1 VTYCTLNFAYNN
13 LHAET
18 IHPTSEEVA
27 MNQPTPFPGDV
38 TTGRRGSRS
47 ALSGA
52 AAHRV
57 ERPAP
62 LRQAVYEALVEL
74 IVNRTLQPGQH
85 LVEME
90 LAEYLGVSRQPVREA
105 LQRLQTEGWVD
116 LKPAQGAFVRLP
128 TEEEADQLLSV
139 RAVLETHSARLAAE
153 RATPEDVDRLWVLQA
168 NGMAAV
174 EADDVEGMVAANSAL
189 HAFLSELSGN
199 TVLAEMIGTVD
210 RRVRW
215 YYTPIADRR
224 GADSW
229 LEHRDLILA
238 ISDNDV
244 DLAGTIMTQHTD
256 RTRQAY
262 HAQPRGDRA

>member
-1 VTYCTLNFAYNN
+1 
-13 LHAET
+13 
-18 IHPTSEEVA
+18 

-38 TTGRRGSRS
+38 TTGRRGSRA

-52 AAHRV
+52 AAKRV

-62 LRQAVYEALVEL
+62 LRQAVYEALIEL
-74 IVNRTLQPGQH
+74 IVNRTLKPGQH
-85 LVEME
+85 LVEVE

-116 LKPAQGAFVRLP
+116 LKPAQGAFVHLP

-153 RATPEDVDRLWVLQA
+153 RATEADVDHLWELQ
-168 NGMAAV
+168 GRGQAAV
-174 EADDVEGMVAANSAL
+174 EDDDVEGVVAANAEL
-189 HAFLSELSGN
+189 HAFITKLSGN
-199 TVLAEMIGTVD
+199 TVLAEMIGMVD

-215 YYTPIADRR
+215 YYTPIAGRR

-229 LEHRDLILA
+229 VEHANLIQA
-238 ISDNDV
+238 ISANNV
-244 DLAGTIMTQHTD
+244 DLAGSIMSQHTD

-262 HAQPRGDRA
+262 HDRPRGDRA